1 MSEKPAHPQHKE
13 KVQSCVLIR
22 EKIAHSYSTGDV
34 QSFMRLSSRKIL
46 YIALFSCKFF
56 DLEDRN
62 LQGNK
67 TQQLE
72 VITIGKPDI
81 RALTESERTA
91 FFETL
96 LARLKEL
103 KQSNGN

>member
-103 KQSNGN
+103 KQQHGN

>member
-1 MSEKPAHPQHKE
+1 M
-13 KVQSCVLIR
+13 IR

-56 DLEDRN
+56 DKGDKN
-62 LQGNK
+62 LQENK
-67 TQQLE
+67 TKNIE
-72 VITIGKPDI
+72 VRAIGKPDI

-91 FFETL
+91 FIETL

-103 KQSNGN
+103 KQQNGN

>member
-1 MSEKPAHPQHKE
+1 
-13 KVQSCVLIR
+13 
-22 EKIAHSYSTGDV
+22 
-34 QSFMRLSSRKIL
+34 MRLSSRKIL
-46 YIALFSCKFF
+46 YIALFSCKFS

-62 LQGNK
+62 LQENK
-67 TQQLE
+67 TKQLE

-81 RALTESERTA
+81 RALSESERTA

-103 KQSNGN
+103 KQQKGN

>member
-1 MSEKPAHPQHKE
+1 
-13 KVQSCVLIR
+13 
-22 EKIAHSYSTGDV
+22 
-34 QSFMRLSSRKIL
+34 
-46 YIALFSCKFF
+46 
-56 DLEDRN
+56 LEDRN

-81 RALTESERTA
+81 WALTESERTA

-103 KQSNGN
+103 KQLNGN

>member
-1 MSEKPAHPQHKE
+1 
-13 KVQSCVLIR
+13 
-22 EKIAHSYSTGDV
+22 
-34 QSFMRLSSRKIL
+34 MRLGSRKIL
-46 YIALFSCKFF
+46 YTALFSCKFF

-103 KQSNGN
+103 KQQNGN

>member
-1 MSEKPAHPQHKE
+1 MQ
-13 KVQSCVLIR
+13 
-22 EKIAHSYSTGDV
+22 
-34 QSFMRLSSRKIL
+34 
-46 YIALFSCKFF
+46 
-56 DLEDRN
+56 
-62 LQGNK
+62 K
-67 TQQLE
+67 TKTKQLE

-103 KQSNGN
+103 KEKNGR

>member
-1 MSEKPAHPQHKE
+1 M
-13 KVQSCVLIR
+13 IR
-22 EKIAHSYSTGDV
+22 EKITHSYSTGDV

-62 LQGNK
+62 VQGNK

-81 RALTESERTA
+81 RALPDSERTA

-103 KQSNGN
+103 KQQSGN

>member
-1 MSEKPAHPQHKE
+1 M
-13 KVQSCVLIR
+13 IR

-34 QSFMRLSSRKIL
+34 QSFMRLSSLKIL
-46 YIALFSCKFF
+46 YTALFSCKFF
-56 DLEDRN
+56 DLEEKN
-62 LQGNK
+62 LQEIK
-67 TQQLE
+67 TKQLE

-81 RALTESERTA
+81 RALTECERTA

-103 KQSNGN
+103 KEKNGN